1 MFDVKFF
8 EQVVPSC
15 IEAMSENFEI
25 KGEIAVVV
33 HLSSGET
40 LIANSVLQQ
49 APGDVVALGCVFP
62 AKKGDNSTRM
72 TTVCVPVK
80 SIVRV
85 DLMTHPD
92 NPKVTGKQRKFMGY
106 ISRRKKARPRQ
117 PAGGSRQAGG
127 PGAAKEG

>member
-1 MFDVKFF
+1 MFDARFF

-15 IEAMSENFEI
+15 IEAMCENFET

-33 HLSSGET
+33 HLNSGES

-49 APGDVVALGCVFP
+49 APGDVVGLGCVFP

-92 NPKVTGKQRKFMGY
+92 NPKVTGKQRKFTGY
-106 ISRRKKARPRQ
+106 ISRRQKVRRSA
-117 PAGGSRQAGG
+117 PAGGSRQADGA
-127 PGAAKEG
+127 GAAKQE

>member
-1 MFDVKFF
+1 MFDARFF

-33 HLSSGET
+33 HLSSGES
-40 LIANSVLQQ
+40 LIANSVLQH

-62 AKKGDNSTRM
+62 AKKGDKSTRM
-72 TTVCVPVK
+72 TTVCVPVS

-92 NPKVTGKQRKFMGY
+92 NPKVTGKQRKFTGY
-106 ISRRKKARPRQ
+106 ISRRQKAPRS
-117 PAGGSRQAGG
+117 PSAGGPRQAGAS
-127 PGAAKEG
+127 GAAKEE

>member
-1 MFDVKFF
+1 MFDARFF

-15 IEAMSENFEI
+15 IEAMCENFEI

-106 ISRRKKARPRQ
+106 ISRRKKARRSP

-127 PGAAKEG
+127 SGAAKEE